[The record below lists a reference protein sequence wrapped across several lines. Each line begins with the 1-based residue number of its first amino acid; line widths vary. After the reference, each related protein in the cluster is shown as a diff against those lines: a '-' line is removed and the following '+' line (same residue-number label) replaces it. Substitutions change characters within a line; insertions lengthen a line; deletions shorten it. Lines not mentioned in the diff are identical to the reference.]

1 MVRRNKIIAA
11 ILTVAVAS
19 SVFFIGCGK
28 QQQAPKMITAS
39 TNVYSGVKKPK
50 YVFLFI
56 GDGMGM
62 PQISSAE
69 MFLGNDKNSRT
80 PNIEK
85 MEFTKFK
92 SQGMS
97 TTYAADTFITDSASA
112 GTAIATGNKTNDGVI
127 NMDPSKTVK
136 YTSMAEMAK
145 KEGRKVGIVSSVSID
160 HATPAVF
167 YAHNASRNNYYD
179 IALELSKSN
188 FDYFAGGGLKQPT
201 GKSKDKPDAYK
212 EIEKEGYKIVKDKES
227 FNKLDKYS
235 KKVMALSPKLDADQ
249 ALPYAINNDKEVISL
264 ADFTKKGIDLLDNEK
279 GFFMMVEGGKVDWA
293 CHANDAASSIKEV
306 VAFNDAVKQALDFYE
321 KHKDETLIVVTADH
335 ETGGLTLGFAGTG
348 YNTYFNK
355 ISKQNISYD
364 EFTKKV
370 SDYKKTGHTSENAKL
385 EDLLPMIKEN
395 YGLEAID
402 SNEYKEL
409 SKVAGD
415 SKNPKTKEASEKLT
429 MVLTPTEIE
438 DLRAALAESMK
449 DSDKRSKDEK
459 TFLLYGGYDPLTTA
473 ITHILSKKA
482 GMAFTSYAHTG
493 VPVPVFAQGSGE
505 ELFQGYYDNTDI
517 FKKLTSI
524 MGLQSGK

>member
-1 MVRRNKIIAA
+1 MLRRNKIIAT
-11 ILTVAVAS
+11 ILAAAVVS
-19 SVFFIGCGK
+19 SVVFTGCGK
-28 QQQAPKMITAS
+28 QQGPSIVTAS

-62 PQISSAE
+62 SQISSAE
-69 MFLGNDKNSRT
+69 MFLGNQKNPKN

-85 MEFTKFK
+85 MSFTKFN

-127 NMDPSKTVK
+127 NMDPTKTVK

-145 KEGRKVGIVSSVSID
+145 QKGMKVGIVSSVSID

-201 GKSKDKPDAYK
+201 GSKKDKPDAYK
-212 EIEKEGYKIVKDKES
+212 EIEKEGYKIVKDKDS
-227 FNKLDKYS
+227 FTKLDKS
-235 KKVMALSPKLDADQ
+235 AKKVMALSPKLDADQ
-249 ALPYAINNDKEVISL
+249 ALPYAINNDKDSISL

-279 GFFMMVEGGKVDWA
+279 GFFMMVEGGKIDWA
-293 CHANDAASSIKEV
+293 CHANDAATSIKDV
-306 VAFNDAVKQALDFYE
+306 VAFDDAVKQALDFYE
-321 KHKDETLIVVTADH
+321 KHKEETLILVTADH

-355 ISKQNISYD
+355 VGKQNISYD

-370 SDYKKTGHTSENAKL
+370 SDYKKNGHTPENASI
-385 EDLLPMIKEN
+385 EEFLPLIN
-395 YGLEAID
+395 LHFGLQAMD
-402 SNEYKEL
+402 PNEYKEL
-409 SKVAGD
+409 SKVAAD
-415 SKNPKTKEASEKLT
+415 SKNPNAKEATEKLA
-429 MVLTPTEIE
+429 MALTPTETE
-438 DLRAALAESMK
+438 ELKAALVESMK

-459 TFLLYGGYDPLTTA
+459 TYLLYGGYDPFTMA
-473 ITHILSKKA
+473 ITHIISKKA

-493 VPVPVFAQGSGE
+493 IPVPVFAQGKGE
-505 ELFQGYYDNTDI
+505 ELFTGYYDNTDI
-517 FKKLTSI
+517 FKKLTSVMDI
-524 MGLQSGK
+524 KSGK